1 MIKVISNTRNTKMS
15 KTFEKGPP
23 CQKTSDPD
31 GFIGKVI
38 QTLERNIGP
47 HCTVYIPGDFLSL
60 FYKDSIAL
68 ILKSTKDKN
77 KNGTTV
83 QLTMKMKYESSY
95 LSRP

>member
-38 QTLERNIGP
+38 QTLERNI
-47 HCTVYIPGDFLSL
+47 
-60 FYKDSIAL
+60 
-68 ILKSTKDKN
+68 
-77 KNGTTV
+77 
-83 QLTMKMKYESSY
+83 
-95 LSRP
+95 

>member
-38 QTLERNIGP
+38 QTLERNEPTLHSIDM
-47 HCTVYIPGDFLSL
+47 PGDFLSL
-60 FYKDSIAL
+60 FYKGAAL
-68 ILKSTKDKN
+68 
-77 KNGTTV
+77 
-83 QLTMKMKYESSY
+83 
-95 LSRP
+95 P